1 MGETW
6 IIVIIIIASYLFG
19 SISMTR
25 LVTGIVSPGTDLED
39 VSFSIPT
46 GESYHV
52 RTISATTASL
62 KLGSK
67 VGGTIALLD
76 MLKGLVPVLILR
88 YVFPDQYY
96 HLIAAVFIVVGHD
109 WSIFYRFT
117 GGGGLSTAYGS
128 FFAID
133 LLGTI
138 VSVFTGMMLGFA
150 VFRDMMVAFASGPF
164 LMLLWLIIFKREWP
178 YIIFGIAMNV
188 VIILKLLPDI
198 IELSKSG
205 GNKDQISMVM
215 DQTGMG
221 RGMKKMMKWMGLD
234 PDKKKKNGEA

>member
-1 MGETW
+1 MDETW
-6 IIVIIIIASYLFG
+6 ITVIIIISSYLFG

-25 LVTGIVSPGTDLED
+25 LITRIVSPETDLED
-39 VSFSIPT
+39 VSFSIP
-46 GESYHV
+46 GGKPYHV
-52 RTISATTASL
+52 RTISSTTASL
-62 KLGSK
+62 KLGPK
-67 VGGTIALLD
+67 VGGSIALLD
-76 MLKGLVPVLILR
+76 MMKGLIPVLILR

-96 HLIAAVFIVVGHD
+96 HLIAAFFIVVGHD

-117 GGGGLSTAYGS
+117 GGGGLSTTYGS

-133 LLGTI
+133 FLGTI
-138 VSVFTGMMLGFA
+138 ISVFTGMLLGFA
-150 VFRDMMVAFASGPF
+150 VFRDMMVAYASGPI

-178 YIIFGIAMNV
+178 YIIFGIAMNI

-198 IELSKSG
+198 IQLSKSG
-205 GNKDQISMVM
+205 GDKDQISLVM

-234 PDKKKKNGEA
+234 PDKKKEG